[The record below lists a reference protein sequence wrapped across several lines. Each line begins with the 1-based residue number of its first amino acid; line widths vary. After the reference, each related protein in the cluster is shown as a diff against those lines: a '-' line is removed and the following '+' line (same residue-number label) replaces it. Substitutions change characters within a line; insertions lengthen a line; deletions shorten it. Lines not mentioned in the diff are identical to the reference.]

1 VARNAVVVGGC
12 SLKISSVD
20 RNTGRKYKP
29 PALKAGGGKNFS
41 STLDMANREQRKLEE
56 MLDKIKAAGDKLKRT
71 KSKVDVIEY
80 KKHIKEYLSFVL
92 GNYYRLKQDYGL
104 GRLLIR
110 VEVINKKIEEL
121 TTALLEQQ
129 KANIEIVGKI
139 DEITGLLIDLYN

>member
-1 VARNAVVVGGC
+1 M
-12 SLKISSVD
+12 KISSVD
-20 RNTGRKYKP
+20 RSTGGKYRP
-29 PALKAGGGKNFS
+29 PAIKAGGSKDFS
-41 STLDMANREQRKLEE
+41 NTLDMAKREQRKLEE

-71 KSKVDVIEY
+71 KSKVDIIEY
-80 KKHIKEYLSFVL
+80 KKHIQEYLSFVL
-92 GNYYRLKQDYGL
+92 ENYYRLKHDYGL

-121 TTALLEQQ
+121 TNALLEQQ